1 MLLGFIIHR
10 LMIGLSEC
18 HGGGVWPDD
27 SRPEETEHDMSYQGL
42 QLESKLDQMIKAL
55 FLEPTK
61 GSR

>member
-55 FLEPTK
+55 F
-61 GSR
+61 